1 MRVLVTRAAPECHD
15 TALRVSELGH
25 EAIVSPVLE
34 IESLSFVFDA
44 AGVQALAFTSAAGV
58 RAFAHVVAGRNWPVL
73 AVGEATADAAR
84 DERFTDVRIGAG
96 TGAGIVAL
104 ARALDP
110 KAGAIVHISGED
122 IASDVVND
130 LCAAGFTARR
140 VIAYRAAFA
149 KSLAPYALELLR
161 RANAEAA
168 ILFHSAR
175 GAEAFI
181 ALAHAAGVQH
191 SGAMFGAMCLSAR
204 VAEAAQA
211 FGFKEIRVAAQP
223 RETSLL
229 GLLAEHAA
237 DRA

>member
-15 TALRVSELGH
+15 TARRVSELGH

-34 IESLSFVFDA
+34 IEPTPFSFDA
-44 AGVQALAFTSAAGV
+44 TDVQALAFTSAAGV
-58 RAFAHVVAGRNWPVL
+58 RAFAHSVAERNLTVL

-84 DERFTDVRIGAG
+84 QERFTDVRIGAG
-96 TGAGIVAL
+96 AASGLVTL
-104 ARALDP
+104 ARELDAS
-110 KAGAIVHISGED
+110 AGVIVHISGED

-130 LCAAGFTARR
+130 LCAAGFTAKR
-140 VIAYRAAFA
+140 VVAYRAAFA

-161 RANAEAA
+161 HENAEAA

-204 VAEAAQA
+204 VAEAAKA
-211 FGFKEIRVAAQP
+211 FGFKEIRVAAGP

-229 GLLAEHAA
+229 ALLADHAA

>member
-15 TALRVSELGH
+15 TALRVSDLGH

-34 IESLSFVFDA
+34 IESQSVAFDP

-58 RAFAHVVAGRNWPVL
+58 RAFAHVAAGRAWPVL

-84 DERFTDVRIGAG
+84 RERFTDVRVGAG

-104 ARALDP
+104 AHALDP
-110 KAGAIVHISGED
+110 QAGAIVHVSGED

-130 LCAAGFTARR
+130 LCASGFTARR
-140 VIAYRAAFA
+140 LIAYRAAFA
-149 KSLAPYALELLR
+149 KSLAPYALELLTHT
-161 RANAEAA
+161 NAEAA
-168 ILFHSAR
+168 MLFHSAR

-181 ALAHAAGVQH
+181 ALARAAGVQH

-204 VAEAAQA
+204 IAEAARP
-211 FGFKEIRVAAQP
+211 FGFNEIRIAAQP

-229 GLLAEHAA
+229 ALLAEHAA